1 MTVTLYHNPRCS
13 KSRQTLALL
22 EQKGIKPTIR
32 QYLNDVPSFDELAK
46 ILEMLKMEPRDL
58 MRKKEAEYI
67 ENKLSD
73 TNLTR
78 DQLINAMINYPKL
91 IERPIVINDNKAA
104 IGRPPEAVLALFAD

>member
-1 MTVTLYHNPRCS
+1 MTVTIYHNPRCS

-22 EQKGIKPTIR
+22 EQEGIKATIR
-32 QYLNDVPSFDELAK
+32 QYLNDVPSFDELTK
-46 ILEMLKMEPRDL
+46 ILEMLGVEPRDL

-78 DQLINAMINYPKL
+78 DQLINAMIKHPKL
-91 IERPIVINDNKAA
+91 IERPIVINGNKAA
-104 IGRPPEAVLALFAD
+104 IGRPPEAVLSLFAD